1 MSASRGVP
9 CLVFRRYFLS
19 QMSWEAG
26 CSGISATDLSVS
38 LTTSRRT
45 VLMLLDSP
53 FRTDQ
58 LPVERTAG
66 GTETPGRRAARA
78 ACRSQAGITR
88 PARPLPYA
96 VSCPIRS
103 PLRRLGPVQGVFT
116 LNTIHWGQR
125 CVRPL
130 YLVARQAAKLA
141 PGMRGVNR
149 GRAKPAAAD
158 TGLRTR
164 PHGTAESRGSS
175 PVSPSV

>member
-66 GTETPGRRAARA
+66 GTETAGATRNARRLPESGAGDDA
-78 ACRSQAGITR
+78 ACKATSVRSFLSH
-88 PARPLPYA
+88 PL
-96 VSCPIRS
+96 
-103 PLRRLGPVQGVFT
+103 
-116 LNTIHWGQR
+116 
-125 CVRPL
+125 
-130 YLVARQAAKLA
+130 AA
-141 PGMRGVNR
+141 
-149 GRAKPAAAD
+149 
-158 TGLRTR
+158 
-164 PHGTAESRGSS
+164 
-175 PVSPSV
+175 